1 MREPEEEKVPVGIS
15 LHDLTMDQ
23 FMDLERRLVD
33 ARGQGLAI
41 SAMRDGVWDRTS
53 LLVMKRNNN
62 N

>member
-1 MREPEEEKVPVGIS
+1 
-15 LHDLTMDQ
+15 
-23 FMDLERRLVD
+23 LVD